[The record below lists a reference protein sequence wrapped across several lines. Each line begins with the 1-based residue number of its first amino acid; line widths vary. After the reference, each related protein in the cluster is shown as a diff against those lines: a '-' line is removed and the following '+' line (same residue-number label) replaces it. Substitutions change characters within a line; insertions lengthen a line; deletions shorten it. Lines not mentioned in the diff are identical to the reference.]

1 MPIPH
6 RHPLLTLWLLV
17 AAAAAHAAPPTAQ
30 AVPCDARDTL
40 TKLAAGSSAGDGLIA
55 ALRKSFNTPK
65 DMCSSVQAVL
75 LRLANSQASGGR
87 KLEKDKPFNPSTAAA
102 EYAAATAQADFAG
115 ELAALQAGESDP
127 VRRRVIEAV
136 LLHDLGKFE
145 ARDLVLN
152 QLVPR

>member
-1 MPIPH
+1 MPLPH

-17 AAAAAHAAPPTAQ
+17 AAAASHAAPTTA

-40 TKLAAGSSAGDGLIA
+40 TKLAASGNAGTGLLA
-55 ALRKSFNTPK
+55 ALTKAFNAPK

-75 LRLANSQASGGR
+75 LRLANNQASGGR